1 MDYGQNTCNVSDN
14 NAKNEGRSF
23 SIAAMI
29 CGIVSVVLCCTGI
42 FSIELG
48 ALSILFAV
56 LSHRRGSRMSSM
68 SITGI
73 ILSCIGMV
81 LGAMLLLYS
90 LSIVSTADQ
99 SPYGY
104 HRSYEDLNRQNLDD
118 LEKILEQYGLQE

>member
-14 NAKNEGRSF
+14 NTKNEGRSF

-118 LEKILEQYGLQE
+118 LEKLLEQYGLQE